1 MRQQRIFTVLQSCL
15 LILLLCCS
23 SAFAEEALKKGILIV
38 AFGTSVESGR
48 VSYDNIAKQVK
59 AAFPKHEILWAW
71 TAHSL
76 LKSAAKDAPMLS
88 TQEALAKFA
97 TSGVKKVSI
106 LSLHVIPGQEYNDLA
121 KNARAFEGLP
131 KGLEEVH
138 LTPPL
143 LYDTESVDNAA
154 KLLLKNLPKTRKA
167 DEAVVFVGHG
177 THHPAS
183 VYYPALQYYMS
194 RLDGNAFIGT
204 VEGDLDFEA
213 VSKALKVKG
222 VKKVWLAPLM
232 MVAGDHALNDLF
244 GDEADSWRQQLTAQ
258 GMKVEAVAKGLGEY
272 PDIVKQRVEQL
283 RDAGKAPEHKE

>member
-204 VEGDLDFEA
+204 FEGDLDFEA